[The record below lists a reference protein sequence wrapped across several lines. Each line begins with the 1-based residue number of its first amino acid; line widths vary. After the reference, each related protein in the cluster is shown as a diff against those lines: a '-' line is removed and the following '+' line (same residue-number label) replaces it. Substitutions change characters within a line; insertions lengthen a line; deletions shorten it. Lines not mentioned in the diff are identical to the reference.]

1 MLSVLN
7 LHLFSDVILL
17 PNQTTI
23 FLSNPKEV
31 LLYSGKPSTAVEAT
45 YQKGTAQPR

>member
-7 LHLFSDVILL
+7 KNFFSDVILL

-23 FLSNPKEV
+23 FLSNPQEV
-31 LLYSGKPSTAVEAT
+31 LLNSRKPSTAVEAA
-45 YQKGTAQPR
+45 YQRGAAQPR